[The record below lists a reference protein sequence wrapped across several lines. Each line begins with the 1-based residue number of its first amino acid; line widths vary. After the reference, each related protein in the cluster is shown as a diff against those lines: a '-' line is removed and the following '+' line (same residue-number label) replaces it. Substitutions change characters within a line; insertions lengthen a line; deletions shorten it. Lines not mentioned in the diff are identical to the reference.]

1 MGVRYEIRSTGLVP
15 VDTLEP
21 SGLVEVTPAEAK
33 KSLVPV
39 VGVLSPRELCSLA
52 ITDVDDEEMLQ
63 TLEESESN
71 FADIY
76 SKYIIGSFAVPSK
89 GSTELDTFAF
99 YMDRQRL
106 VFIDHGDT
114 AEGVLRHIAQSG
126 AIRNMTTAHCLYVFM
141 KELLREDL
149 AYMGTIED
157 QMEDLEEGLMEERV
171 SISTPKIMRY
181 RRMSMRFV
189 SYYQQ
194 LATMAAMLSDDEN
207 KMMSREEVRR
217 FDHME
222 NLADRLA
229 ARAETLREYSLQLHE
244 LHQTHIDLRQNSTM
258 QVFTI
263 VTVLFAPLTL
273 VTGWFGMNLASI
285 PGLGFEGM
293 WALLLVLFIL
303 CTAALL
309 FFFRRKHWL

>member
-1 MGVRYEIRSTGLVP
+1 MGACYEIK
-15 VDTLEP
+15 P
-21 SGLVEVTPAEAK
+21 SGLVPAQSKGASCPADPMKAGKGFAPVVEVVTPQEFSALPLEE
-33 KSLVPV
+33 
-39 VGVLSPRELCSLA
+39 LSDP
-52 ITDVDDEEMLQ
+52 EMLE
-63 TLEESESN
+63 TLEEAESN
-71 FADIY
+71 FVDIY
-76 SKYIIGSFAVPSK
+76 SKCIIGSFAVPLK
-89 GSTELDTFAF
+89 DSTDLDTFAF
-99 YMDRQRL
+99 YLDRQRL
-106 VFIDHGDT
+106 VFIDRDST
-114 AEGVLRHIAQSG
+114 AAGVLQRIAQSG
-126 AIRNMTTAHCLYVFM
+126 AIRTTTTAHCLYVFM

-149 AYMGTIED
+149 AYMGKVED

-171 SISTPKIMRY
+171 GISTPKIMRY
-181 RRMSMRFV
+181 RRISMRFV

-207 KMMSREEVRR
+207 KMMSREEARR

-244 LHQTHIDLRQNSTM
+244 LHQTHIDLKQNSTM

-293 WALLLVLFIL
+293 WALLLTLFIL

-309 FFFRRKHWL
+309 LFFRRKHWL